1 MATAATRRF
10 DWVAIMKLISF
21 KHREDYGHEW
31 YVQVLHNKRWA
42 LLQASVSC
50 NEYPS
55 WAFVQVKSGMGTL
68 LSIMV
73 CVYKLGFDIGVCEHT
88 WNFEYLNDLYV
99 EDLNDEKT

>member
-1 MATAATRRF
+1 
-10 DWVAIMKLISF
+10 VNLISL

-31 YVQVLHNKRWA
+31 YVQILHTKRWA
-42 LLQASVSC
+42 LLQASVSW

-68 LSIMV
+68 LSVMV

-88 WNFEYLNDLYV
+88 WNFEYLREID
-99 EDLNDEKT
+99 EDGL

>member
-1 MATAATRRF
+1 
-10 DWVAIMKLISF
+10 MKLISF

-42 LLQASVSC
+42 LLQASVSW

-88 WNFEYLNDLYV
+88 WNFEYLNEL
-99 EDLNDEKT
+99 EDEDGL

>member
-1 MATAATRRF
+1 
-10 DWVAIMKLISF
+10 MKLISF

-31 YVQVLHNKRWA
+31 YVQILHNKRWA
-42 LLQASVSC
+42 LLQASVSW

-99 EDLNDEKT
+99 EDLNCLLYTSPSPRDS

>member
-1 MATAATRRF
+1 
-10 DWVAIMKLISF
+10 MKLISF

-31 YVQVLHNKRWA
+31 YVQVFHNKRWA
-42 LLQASVSC
+42 LLQASVSW

-73 CVYKLGFDIGVCEHT
+73 CVYKLGFDIGICEHT
-88 WNFEYLNDLYV
+88 WNFEYLKDLDIEE
-99 EDLNDEKT
+99 EDETTT

>member
-1 MATAATRRF
+1 
-10 DWVAIMKLISF
+10 MKLISF
-21 KHREDYGHEW
+21 NHREDYGHEY
-31 YVQVLHNKRWA
+31 YVQVLHTKRWA
-42 LLQASVSC
+42 LLQASVSW

-88 WNFEYLNDLYV
+88 WNFEYLNELDV
-99 EDLNDEKT
+99 EEELK

>member
-1 MATAATRRF
+1 
-10 DWVAIMKLISF
+10 MKLISF
-21 KHREDYGHEW
+21 KYREDYGHEW
-31 YVQVLHNKRWA
+31 YVQILHNKRWA
-42 LLQASVSC
+42 LLQASVSW

-88 WNFEYLNDLYV
+88 WNFEYLNDLDV
-99 EDLNDEKT
+99 EEEDEI